1 MYRSFTAAAAVGAIE
16 MGEGKVV
23 EQRKKEK
30 KFKLFLRNSNQW
42 VDWLLTI
49 YGVETNLI

>member
-23 EQRKKEK
+23 EQRKN
-30 KFKLFLRNSNQW
+30 FFILIFFFRNSNQW
-42 VDWLLTI
+42 VDWLLTF
-49 YGVETNLI
+49 YGVETNII